1 MSPKSGQSLRPP
13 LLVVISGP
21 AGVGKDSLIRRLKER
36 GYPFHFVVTATDRL
50 PRSGEQHGKD
60 YFFVTREQFD
70 QLIERGEL
78 LEYAIV
84 YGQRKGIPKQQ
95 IRDALAT
102 GKDVI
107 LRVDVQGA
115 ATIRSLLPD
124 ALLIFLS
131 AGSEE
136 ELEERLRRR
145 GADTS
150 AQLQTRLATAKKEM
164 AQLPLFDYV
173 VVNTEDQL
181 DRAADHVMSIL
192 RLEHSRKKPRR
203 VEL

>member
-1 MSPKSGQSLRPP
+1 MSTKSGRSQRPP

-36 GYPFHFVVTATDRL
+36 GYPFHFVVTATDRS
-50 PRSGEQHGKD
+50 PRLGEEHGKD
-60 YFFVTREQFD
+60 YYFLTREQFD
-70 QLIERGEL
+70 RMIADGEL
-78 LEYAIV
+78 LEYAVV

-95 IRDALAT
+95 VRDALAS
-102 GKDVI
+102 GKDAI
-107 LRVDVQGA
+107 LRIDVQGA

-131 AGSEE
+131 AGSED

-145 GADTS
+145 ASDS
-150 AQLQTRLATAKKEM
+150 PSQLQNRLETAKKEM
-164 AQLPLFDYV
+164 AQLSLFDYV
-173 VVNTEDQL
+173 VINTENHL

-192 RLEHSRKKPRR
+192 RLEHSRKKPRV